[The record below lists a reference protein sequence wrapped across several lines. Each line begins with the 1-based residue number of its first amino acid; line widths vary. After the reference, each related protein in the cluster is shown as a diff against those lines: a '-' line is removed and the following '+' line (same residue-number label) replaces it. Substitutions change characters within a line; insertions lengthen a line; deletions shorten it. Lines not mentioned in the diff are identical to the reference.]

1 MILKFSNLA
10 VHLVTNETTSR
21 ADSLIFIH
29 DHIKRLSGC
38 CQHSTVLKHSYH
50 AVLHTYQCPVTPPS
64 FHLVCLSTSV
74 VTKTSSSL
82 RPRPITGEIQT
93 NNHQKVT
100 VTKYNLNKWLKI
112 PFKRYNIILIY
123 EGTNHCWYNFC
134 FFAHIHFQNV
144 CQMMFLSECRLEN
157 IVTHY

>member
-38 CQHSTVLKHSYH
+38 CQHSTVLEHSYH
-50 AVLHTYQCPVTPPS
+50 AVLHTYQCAVTPPS
-64 FHLVCLSTSV
+64 FHLACLSTSF

-82 RPRPITGEIQT
+82 RPRPITGGIQ
-93 NNHQKVT
+93 NNNNNLSLQVT
-100 VTKYNLNKWLKI
+100 PPADREPYARLHSGKLK
-112 PFKRYNIILIY
+112 P
-123 EGTNHCWYNFC
+123 
-134 FFAHIHFQNV
+134 
-144 CQMMFLSECRLEN
+144 M
-157 IVTHY
+157 